1 MTTVTNTLTAAGIDR
16 IHVRAAATAL
26 NALPFLTMGW
36 TFGYIAS
43 VGALLAVV
51 AAPSLGAAVGLVASA
66 LSAPRLD
73 PAPWLAPTPE
83 PSWWAFGAYSL
94 GSAVLVVAVAGW
106 LAVRGVRTAKVG
118 ELIRYS

>member
-1 MTTVTNTLTAAGIDR
+1 
-16 IHVRAAATAL
+16 
-26 NALPFLTMGW
+26 
-36 TFGYIAS
+36 
-43 VGALLAVV
+43 
-51 AAPSLGAAVGLVASA
+51 

-83 PSWWAFGAYSL
+83 PLSWWAFAAYSL
-94 GSAVLVVAVAGW
+94 GAALLVVAAAGW